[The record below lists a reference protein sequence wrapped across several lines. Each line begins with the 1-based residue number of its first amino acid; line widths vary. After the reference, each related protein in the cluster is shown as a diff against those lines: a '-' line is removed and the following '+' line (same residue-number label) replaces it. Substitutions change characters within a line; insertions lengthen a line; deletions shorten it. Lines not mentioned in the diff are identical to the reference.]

1 MWNSCCWDFRY
12 LLFKISNKS
21 RTEHFELL
29 KWWLQTTKTHLFT
42 SIRFHSTPLI
52 SGCVLSSKKEFHM
65 CLLIFPII
73 FNSIHSIFHASLNW
87 AHVRFVNK
95 NTNCETIQIV
105 IYGDATLF
113 RWHSF
118 SFSIY
123 LRFVGRKKY
132 SP

>member
-1 MWNSCCWDFRY
+1 MKFVLLRFPLFTVQNFIKVELNILSCWNDGCKPQKLIY
-12 LLFKISNKS
+12 LL
-21 RTEHFELL
+21 
-29 KWWLQTTKTHLFT
+29 
-42 SIRFHSTPLI
+42 RFDFIPRHSFQA
-52 SGCVLSSKKEFHM
+52 VLSSKKEFHM

-73 FNSIHSIFHASLNW
+73 FNSIHSIFHASPNW

-123 LRFVGRKKY
+123 LRFVGQKKY